1 MFDVFG
7 PAKGLL
13 KLDDV
18 CIDNNIFRLHY
29 KVQHHVNPGD
39 EISTHVPKYLHIYA
53 LPGDNDHP
61 GGEQPPGHLA
71 PVHRG
76 PDRLHRGRRHPTERE
91 NIL

>member
-29 KVQHHVNPGD
+29 KVQHHVKPA
-39 EISTHVPKYLHIYA
+39 HIYTCA
-53 LPGDNDHP
+53 
-61 GGEQPPGHLA
+61 
-71 PVHRG
+71 
-76 PDRLHRGRRHPTERE
+76 
-91 NIL
+91 